1 MTRFDYRLPGE
12 IFIPKSSGMRR
23 PGLTYRRFDTAAEAV
38 RFAIETLTATAL
50 TACTV
55 ETDGKRLGSRE
66 LKVLY
71 ADARYP
77 LARNAT
83 GQKRL
88 TGSQRLSDG
97 NPKNKDLH

>member
-1 MTRFDYRLPGE
+1 MAGFNYRLPGE
-12 IFIPKSSGMRR
+12 IFIRKHAGMRR

-38 RFAIETLTATAL
+38 RFAIESLSATAL

-71 ADARYP
+71 AAASYP
-77 LARNAT
+77 LVRNAPGPISST
-83 GQKRL
+83 GHMAY
-88 TGSQRLSDG
+88 
-97 NPKNKDLH
+97 PKG